1 VQKPEAQVLALA
13 SVVGALLVGF
23 VVVVVREVGATVGAW
38 AGGRGDPYELFAV
51 SLTGLVGAVFA
62 VALGASRRLERSSR
76 AVAVERLQRRFGQW
90 YVVTYAL
97 AGGTALV
104 VCLVRLGAST
114 SLLRSLAATFL
125 GTSVAA
131 ASSFFGLHDP
141 DEDPP
146 EAAGAQ
152 QSKRH

>member
-23 VVVVVREVGATVGAW
+23 VVVVVREVGATLGVW
-38 AGGRGDPYELFAV
+38 SGGSGDPYELFAV

-62 VALGASRRLERSSR
+62 VALGASRQWDPPGRG
-76 AVAVERLQRRFGQW
+76 AAAVERLQRWFARV
-90 YVVTYAL
+90 YVVTYAV
-97 AGGTALV
+97 AGGVALV
-104 VCLVRLGAST
+104 VCLVVLGAST

-131 ASSFFGLHDP
+131 ASAFFGLHEP
-141 DEDPP
+141 DDGVHREPR
-146 EAAGAQ
+146 G
-152 QSKRH
+152 